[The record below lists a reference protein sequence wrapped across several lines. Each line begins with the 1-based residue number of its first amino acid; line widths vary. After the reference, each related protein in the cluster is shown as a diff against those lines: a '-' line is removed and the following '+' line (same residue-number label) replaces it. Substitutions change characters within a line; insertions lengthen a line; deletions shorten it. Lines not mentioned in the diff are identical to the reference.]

1 MDLIS
6 FYGSNSLSHGS
17 TCNALRGVRQAVM
30 HACDAFRRLS
40 AVMSWQDGRLLLTS
54 GGFAGP
60 RGTSATYV
68 YQSSGCVGT
77 APPAQGA

>member
-1 MDLIS
+1 
-6 FYGSNSLSHGS
+6 
-17 TCNALRGVRQAVM
+17 
-30 HACDAFRRLS
+30 
-40 AVMSWQDGRLLLTS
+40 MSWQDGRLLLTS